1 MKKRIL
7 IKSFYKMKKHEK
19 IILNKIK
26 IKKRNCIKRI
36 EKNKKMKKMK

>member
-1 MKKRIL
+1 
-7 IKSFYKMKKHEK
+7 MKKHEK

-26 IKKRNCIKRI
+26 IKKRNYIKRF